1 MNKGKAQIIKAHNP
15 QAAETAAEVLKGGG
29 VIVYPTDTL
38 YGLGA
43 LVSKS
48 SAVEK
53 IFDIK
58 GRDKTMSLPVL
69 ARDFEMLFEYAEVPE
84 RYKEIIMG
92 NMPGAFMA
100 VLKLKKELNPI
111 ISAGMDTIGIRIA
124 GNEFAKNLMQMLDEP
139 LISTSANP
147 SGSPNIYDM
156 SELIR
161 VFEDKVALIVDSG
174 SISPSKGS
182 TIVDFTACPPAILRR
197 GDMEEHKI
205 QKILGIR

>member
-1 MNKGKAQIIKAHNP
+1 MNKGMAQIIKAHNP
-15 QAAETAAEVLKGGG
+15 QAAESAAEVLKSGG

-48 SAVEK
+48 GAVER

-69 ARDFEMLFEYAEVPE
+69 VRDFEMLFEYAEVPE

-100 VLKLKKELNPI
+100 VLKLKKVLNPI
-111 ISAGMDTIGIRIA
+111 ITAGRDTIGIRIA
-124 GNEFAKNLMQMLDEP
+124 GNEFVKNLMQMLDEP
-139 LISTSANP
+139 IISTSANP
-147 SGSPNIYDM
+147 SGCPNIYDM

-182 TIVDFTACPPAILRR
+182 TIVDFTVRSPAVLRR
-197 GDMEEHKI
+197 GDMEERKI
-205 QKILGIR
+205 QKILEIR